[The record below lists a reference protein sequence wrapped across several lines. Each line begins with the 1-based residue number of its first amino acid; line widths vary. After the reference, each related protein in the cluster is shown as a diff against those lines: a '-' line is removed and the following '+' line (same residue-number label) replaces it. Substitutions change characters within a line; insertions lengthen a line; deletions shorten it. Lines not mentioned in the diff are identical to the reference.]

1 MNEGRTRHYVLVP
14 ALDAPLVD
22 AWFRLS
28 FGQQQVHGVRA
39 VPVETDVQLPD
50 RVAIREPAEAN
61 VEALI
66 DVHLALPL
74 HQRSSPVFSDRA
86 LPTREESR
94 REWLATL
101 ATSEEKL
108 LVAFRGDRPVACWSV
123 MPIALLPERRDVLW
137 REQACFL
144 GFASTMPEARGGGV
158 GVALTQA
165 ALDWAR
171 EQGYQVMATD
181 WRVTNLLASRFW
193 PRRGFRPAFLRLYRS
208 IP

>member
-1 MNEGRTRHYVLVP
+1 VEEGRTRHYVLVP
-14 ALDAPLVD
+14 ALDAPLLD

-28 FGQQQVHGVRA
+28 FGQQQVYGVRD
-39 VPVETDVQLPD
+39 VPSEIDVQLPD
-50 RVAIREPAEAN
+50 GVAIREPAEAN

-74 HQRSSPVFSDRA
+74 HQRSSPVFSARA

-94 REWLATL
+94 REWLKTL
-101 ATSEEKL
+101 ATNEEKI
-108 LVAFRGDRPVACWSV
+108 LVAFQGDRPVACWSV
-123 MPIALLPERRDVLW
+123 MPIALMPERRELLW
-137 REQACFL
+137 PEQACYL
-144 GFASTMPEARGGGV
+144 GFASTLPQARGAGV

-165 ALDWAR
+165 ALDWAHQ
-171 EQGYQVMATD
+171 QGYQAMVTD
-181 WRVTNLLASRFW
+181 WRATNLLASRFW